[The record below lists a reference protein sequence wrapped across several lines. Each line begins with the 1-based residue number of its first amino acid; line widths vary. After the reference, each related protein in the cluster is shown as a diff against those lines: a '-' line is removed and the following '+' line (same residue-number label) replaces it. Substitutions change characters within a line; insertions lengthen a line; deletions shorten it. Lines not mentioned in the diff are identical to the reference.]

1 MSSIVSKSVSVF
13 FPVHN
18 EIGNIE
24 RLVRLAAELLPRC
37 TSNPELIVVDDGS
50 TDGSS
55 LLLDEL
61 AAEIPFMRVIHHDR
75 NRGYGAALKS
85 GFRAATRD
93 LVFYTDGDGQF
104 DFNEIRGVLAWV
116 DEYPVVSC
124 YRKRRQDPM
133 HRLINARLYEW
144 AIWLILGLNIRDPD
158 CAFKLYD
165 RSVVERMS
173 LTSDGALIDVEMLLQ
188 AHRAGCRIKQIGVSH
203 FPRITGRSS
212 GANLRVIVK
221 AFFEL
226 IGVWR
231 RYGGRFRG

>member
-1 MSSIVSKSVSVF
+1 MSKGVSVF

-18 EIGNIE
+18 EVDTIE
-24 RLVRLAAELLPRC
+24 GLVRSAAALLPRC
-37 TSNPELIVVDDGS
+37 TPSPELIVVDDGS

-55 LLLDEL
+55 HLLDHL
-61 AAEIPFMRVIHHDR
+61 ATEIPFMRVIHHEV

-104 DFNEIRGVLAWV
+104 DFNEIQEVLRWA
-116 DEYPVVSC
+116 DEYPVISC
-124 YRKRRQDPM
+124 YRTRRQDPI

-165 RSVVERMS
+165 RALVDRMS

-203 FPRITGRSS
+203 FARVAGRSS
-212 GANLRVIVK
+212 GANLRVIMK
-221 AFFEL
+221 AFWEL
-226 IGVWR
+226 FGVWH
-231 RYGGRFRG
+231 RYGGRFRGRPVR